1 MTDYFSIRDPEVG
14 RLIKQRSRF
23 ADRSSGYASM
33 IFGLPFVETEQT
45 KTMATDGKYL
55 YFNRIFIRN
64 TPDHELLGVLMH
76 EALHVSLGHHLR
88 RGNTHPTL
96 WNVGCDYVGNLIV
109 KDAGIKLPE
118 NALLDER
125 YRGMTAEQ
133 VVRALS
139 RDEDEQGKGEKSEGE
154 KGEGEKSEG
163 EKSEGEKSES
173 EESES
178 EGGGGCFPLPCEDG
192 DGDGEGSDGEE
203 SDGEESDGEGSDG
216 EDDDLP
222 SGAPKGFD
230 PAGEIW
236 DATDDDG
243 NPLDGKERADAEEEL
258 KRDLIVADAVER
270 ASGTGTVTIDGGV
283 LDQAKSASVDWVEAL
298 ADFLDQAF
306 GSEPTLAKPAPRHL
320 WTENYF
326 PSYQGVGGGDLVIA
340 IDTSASISQAEAQAF
355 ADEIDSI
362 RENIKPDRT
371 IVIYCDTTIQRN
383 AAGEQFDEFDNGE
396 DIVVRRINGGGTR
409 FDPPFSLVEQE
420 GFEPSAFIYFTDGWC
435 RVGSGTAAKANYP
448 VLWATT
454 GVEPTFIEGEE
465 FGEII
470 EVSL

>member
-139 RDEDEQGKGEKSEGE
+139 RDEDEQGKGEKS
-154 KGEGEKSEG
+154 
-163 EKSEGEKSES
+163 
-173 EESES
+173 
-178 EGGGGCFPLPCEDG
+178 
-192 DGDGEGSDGEE
+192 DGEE

-230 PAGEIW
+230 LAGEIW

-306 GSEPTLAKPAPRHL
+306 GSEPTFAKPARRHL
-320 WTENYF
+320 WTGNYF

-340 IDTSASISQAEAQAF
+340 IDTSASVSQDEAQQF
-355 ADEIDSI
+355 ADEIDAI

-383 AAGEQFDEFDNGE
+383 AETGEQFDEFDSFE

>member
-139 RDEDEQGKGEKSEGE
+139 RDEDEQGKGEKS
-154 KGEGEKSEG
+154 
-163 EKSEGEKSES
+163 
-173 EESES
+173 
-178 EGGGGCFPLPCEDG
+178 
-192 DGDGEGSDGEE
+192 DGEE

-230 PAGEIW
+230 LAGEIW

-320 WTENYF
+320 WTGNYF

-340 IDTSASISQAEAQAF
+340 IDTSASVSQDEAQQF
-355 ADEIDSI
+355 ADEIDAI

-383 AAGEQFDEFDNGE
+383 AETGEQFDEFDSFE

-454 GVEPTFIEGEE
+454 GVEPTFLEGED

>member
-1 MTDYFSIRDPEVG
+1 
-14 RLIKQRSRF
+14 
-23 ADRSSGYASM
+23 
-33 IFGLPFVETEQT
+33 
-45 KTMATDGKYL
+45 MATDGKYL

-139 RDEDEQGKGEKSEGE
+139 RDEDEQGKGEKS
-154 KGEGEKSEG
+154 
-163 EKSEGEKSES
+163 
-173 EESES
+173 
-178 EGGGGCFPLPCEDG
+178 
-192 DGDGEGSDGEE
+192 DGEE

-230 PAGEIW
+230 LAGEIW

-320 WTENYF
+320 WTGNYF

-340 IDTSASISQAEAQAF
+340 IDTSASVSQDEAQQF
-355 ADEIDSI
+355 ADEIDAI

-383 AAGEQFDEFDNGE
+383 AETGEQFDEFDSFE

>member
-14 RLIKQRSRF
+14 RLIKQRSRLGSR
-23 ADRSSGYASM
+23 ASGYASM
-33 IFGLPFVETEQT
+33 IFGLPFVETEAT
-45 KTMATDGKYL
+45 DTMATDGKNL
-55 YFNRIFIRN
+55 YFSRTFVRN
-64 TPDHELLGVLMH
+64 TPDHELLGALLH

-88 RGNTHPTL
+88 RGNTNPKT
-96 WNVGCDYVGNLIV
+96 WNTACDYAINLIV
-109 KDAGIKLPE
+109 KDARIKLPDFVYF
-118 NALLDER
+118 DEK

-133 VVRALS
+133 IVRALS
-139 RDEDEQGKGEKSEGE
+139 RDEDEQGKGEKS
-154 KGEGEKSEG
+154 K
-163 EKSEGEKSES
+163 GEKSES

-192 DGDGEGSDGEE
+192 DGEGSDGE
-203 SDGEESDGEGSDG
+203 DGNGEDGDG

-222 SGAPKGFD
+222 SGAPTGFE

-258 KRDLIVADAVER
+258 KRDIIVADVVEKS
-270 ASGTGTVTIDGGV
+270 SGTGTITIDGGV

-340 IDTSASISQAEAQAF
+340 IDTSSSVSRDEAQQF
-355 ADEIDSI
+355 ADEIDAI

-435 RVGSGTAAKANYP
+435 RVGKGTADKANYP

-454 GVEPTFIEGEE
+454 GVNPTFAEGED

>member
-139 RDEDEQGKGEKSEGE
+139 RDEDEQGKGEKS
-154 KGEGEKSEG
+154 
-163 EKSEGEKSES
+163 
-173 EESES
+173 
-178 EGGGGCFPLPCEDG
+178 
-192 DGDGEGSDGEE
+192 DGEE

-230 PAGEIW
+230 LAGEIW

-320 WTENYF
+320 WTGNYF

-383 AAGEQFDEFDNGE
+383 AETGEQFDEFDSFE

-435 RVGSGTAAKANYP
+435 RVGKGTADKANYP

-454 GVEPTFIEGEE
+454 GVNPTFAEGED

-470 EVSL
+470 AVSL